1 MVEYI
6 QGIPRDQI
14 HLFVASLDEL
24 IDENHIVRFIDA
36 YVDSLNME
44 GLGFETPMLRTG
56 AQAYS
61 EQLKLKIYIYGYFE
75 KIRSSRRLEKECL
88 RNKELIW
95 LTEGLAPDFKTIAD
109 FRKDNSKAFRKIFKE
124 FLTLCHKL
132 ELLSFDTVAIDGT
145 KFRGQNSLNEV
156 YKKERM
162 KKIEAEIQ
170 ERIDRYLKELDEID
184 HKEQEAGVSI
194 NQERIMKIT
203 GLLSKQM
210 SRLDKIKIITGLFES
225 DPELNIYYATD
236 EDCRL
241 QSDKGKIRAGFNPQ
255 TAVEEKNKLIVVA
268 DVTNEQNDIRQLTPM
283 IEQVKEIKAELGVT
297 GKTNGIADAG
307 YFSEKGILANLNQE
321 NINIV
326 VSQDAENKKIRKEK
340 ESDKIP
346 AKGFEQKDF
355 NFDNEK
361 DVFVCP
367 QGHELIKINNTPRV
381 DRHGKDVD
389 EYKCDSH
396 LCNSC
401 PHKAKCTNSENG
413 RMLKVSVNNEAMRA
427 YLEGLKT
434 DENKFLIRERKELVE
449 HPFGTI
455 KKTFGYTYF
464 LLKGLKKVKAEFSFI
479 CFIYN
484 LKRVLNIVPMD
495 QLLSTIKGV
504 MA

>member
-6 QGIPRDQI
+6 QGIPRNQI
-14 HLFVASLDEL
+14 HLFIESLDEL

-36 YVDSLNME
+36 YVDTLNME
-44 GLGFETPMLRTG
+44 GLGFKTSMMRTG
-56 AQAYS
+56 AQPYS

-88 RNKELIW
+88 RNKEMIW

-109 FRKDNSKAFRKIFKE
+109 FRKDNNKAFRNIFRE
-124 FLTLCHKL
+124 FLTVCHKL

-170 ERIDRYLKELDEID
+170 ERIDQYIKELDEID
-184 HKEQEAGVSI
+184 HKEQETSMFI
-194 NQERIMKIT
+194 NQERIKKIT
-203 GLLSKQM
+203 GLLTKQM
-210 SRLDKIKIITGLFES
+210 NRLDKIKIIEGLFES
-225 DPELNIYYATD
+225 DPELNIYYSTD
-236 EDCRL
+236 EECRL
-241 QSDKGKIRAGFNPQ
+241 QSDKGKIRPGYNPQ
-255 TAVEEKNKLIVVA
+255 TAIEEKNKLIVVA
-268 DVTNEQNDIRQLTPM
+268 DVTNEQNDIHQLTPM

-297 GKTNGIADAG
+297 GNTNGIADAG

-326 VSQDAENKKIRKEK
+326 VSPDAENKKIRKNE

-346 AKGFEQKDF
+346 AEGFEQKDF
-355 NFDNEK
+355 YYDKEK

-367 QGHELIKINNTPRV
+367 QGHELKKINHTPRV

-389 EYKCDSH
+389 EYRCDSQI
-396 LCNSC
+396 CDCC
-401 PHKAKCTNSENG
+401 PQKSLCTNSKNG
-413 RMLKVSVNNEAMRA
+413 RMVKVSVNKEVMQA
-427 YLEGLKT
+427 YLGGLKT
-434 DENKFLIRERKELVE
+434 DENKFLIRKRKKLVE

-455 KKTFGYTYF
+455 KRAFGYTYF
-464 LLKGLKKVKAEFSFI
+464 LLKGLEKVRAEFSFI

-484 LKRVLNIVPMD
+484 LKRVLNIVPID
-495 QLLSTIKGV
+495 QLISVIKGSI
-504 MA
+504 A